1 MGNFLYENMVDIHC
15 HLLPN
20 VDDGPTEWEE
30 SLEMARMAVRDGIS
44 ISVTTPHWIQGTKWE
59 PHPDEIRE
67 KVNEFNHKLKDE
79 KIPLTVLPGME
90 VGISENLPELVN
102 SGRVLTLGDSNYLLL
117 EIPFISL
124 PFGIEEVIFKL
135 KTNGIV
141 AVLAHPERNKEIQ
154 KNPKRVLELV
164 KAGALVQITA
174 GSCCGY
180 FGEKAQRC
188 VLELAKSGDIHA
200 VASDSHDLDKRPPN
214 LTEGLKVLER
224 VIGAEQIELLLANT
238 YSFIEKE
245 SRLFKL

>member
-1 MGNFLYENMVDIHC
+1 
-15 HLLPN
+15 
-20 VDDGPTEWEE
+20 
-30 SLEMARMAVRDGIS
+30 
-44 ISVTTPHWIQGTKWE
+44 
-59 PHPDEIRE
+59 
-67 KVNEFNHKLKDE
+67 
-79 KIPLTVLPGME
+79 
-90 VGISENLPELVN
+90 
-102 SGRVLTLGDSNYLLL
+102 
-117 EIPFISL
+117 
-124 PFGIEEVIFKL
+124 
-135 KTNGIV
+135 
-141 AVLAHPERNKEIQ
+141 
-154 KNPKRVLELV
+154 V